1 MAVLLVDLRRLNRI
15 IGVMSIQKETIL
27 RHVKSQSFR
36 PVKIRELARQMSVS
50 EKEYPKFRDLIKRM
64 IAAGE
69 LGKHRHGKVGMPTK
83 PESIRGILE
92 VTKSGRAF
100 VQPEGESAEIVISS
114 NGLGTGLHG
123 DTVAVRVFRRDSHGR
138 PMGEIVDVIERKIT
152 QIVGKYFESR
162 FHSFVVPDNPRLN
175 IEVNVEPPPD
185 KKDDLRNGVKVVVA
199 LHEWKDPNDVPRG
212 KIVEVLGMSGDP
224 NVDVLSVIHAFNLP
238 TRFPPAVEKEAEE
251 IREQIPQSEIKRRV
265 DLRKKVLFTID
276 PEDAKDHDDA
286 VSLDITRQGYRLG
299 VHIADVSHY
308 VQDKSRLDKEARS
321 RTASA
326 YLVDRVLPM
335 LPERLSNNLCSLREK
350 EDRLAMT
357 IFIDLDKSGKV
368 RDSEICESV
377 ISSQAKLSYDQVQH
391 HLDTGKGFGSRKRI
405 GKKIS
410 EMAELAKK
418 LTKRRL
424 DNGAI
429 DFELPEYK
437 VFVDENGI
445 VEKIERRQR
454 KLAHRMIEEFM
465 LLANQQVARY
475 MLSRSLPSLYRIHPP
490 PDEDKLRNFQEF
502 AENFGHRVSFGTPPK
517 PKNISDF
524 LHKIREHEDAD
535 ILNEMLVRSM
545 QKARYQPENIGHFG
559 LAFTAYLHFTSPI
572 RRFPDLMVHRILK
585 QHLNKRLKSSQF
597 GSLKGGLA
605 RVGKHCSEQEL
616 VIMEAE
622 RETIEIKQAEFMSR
636 HLGDVYEGV
645 ISGMLRFG
653 FFVRILDIGAEG
665 MVRLSSIEDD
675 YFHADVDKHV
685 IIGRRSGMKLHL
697 GEKVKVQVVSVSIEN
712 GEIDLR
718 LVTGESKKKSKS
730 SRKKAKG
737 RRRRRK

>member
-1 MAVLLVDLRRLNRI
+1 MKTNRE
-15 IGVMSIQKETIL
+15 KIL
-27 RHVKSQSFR
+27 GLIDSPAYR
-36 PVKIRELARQMSVS
+36 PVRIRELARQLDIPEM
-50 EKEYPKFRDLIKRM
+50 EYPEFRNLVKRM
-64 IAAGE
+64 VASGE
-69 LGKHRHGKVGMPTK
+69 LGRHRRGKVGAHSK
-83 PESIRGILE
+83 PESIKGRLQ

-100 VQPEGESAEIVISS
+100 VQPDDESAEIAIAPK
-114 NGLGTGLHG
+114 GLSTGLDG
-123 DTVAVRVFRRDSHGR
+123 DKVAVRVFGRDNRGR
-138 PMGEIVDVIERKIT
+138 PVGEVVEVIERNTT

-175 IEVNVEPPPD
+175 IEVNVEPPRD
-185 KKDDLRNGVKVVVA
+185 KQFDLRNGVKVVVA
-199 LHEWKDPNDVPRG
+199 LLEWKDPNDVPRG
-212 KIVEVLGMSGDP
+212 KILEILGMSGDP
-224 NVDVLSVIHAFNLP
+224 NVDVLSVIHTFNLP
-238 TRFPPAVEKEAEE
+238 TKFPPAVEQEAEE
-251 IREQIPQSEIKRRV
+251 ISEEIPQSELKRRV
-265 DLRKKVLFTID
+265 DLRNKILFTID

-286 VSLDITRQGYRLG
+286 VSLDLIKQGYRLG

-321 RTASA
+321 RAASA

-335 LPERLSNNLCSLREK
+335 LPERLSNNICSLREK
-350 EDRLAMT
+350 EDRLALS
-357 IFIDLDKSGKV
+357 IFIDLDKSGNV
-368 RDSEICESV
+368 LGSELAESV

-391 HLDTGKGFGSRKRI
+391 YLDTGKGFEKQKRT
-405 GKKIS
+405 GKKLE
-410 EMAELAKK
+410 EMADLAKT

-424 DNGAI
+424 DAGAI

-465 LLANQQVARY
+465 LLANQQVAQY

-490 PDEDKLRNFQEF
+490 PDEQKLRDFQEF
-502 AENFGHRVSFGTPPK
+502 AENFGHTASFGSPPK

-535 ILNEMLVRSM
+535 ILNEVLVRSM

-572 RRFPDLMVHRILK
+572 RRFPDLIVHRILK
-585 QHLNKRLKSSQF
+585 QHLNKALQKSQY
-597 GSLKGGLA
+597 GSLKSALA

-622 RETIEIKQAEFMSR
+622 RETISIKQAEYMSR
-636 HLGDVYEGV
+636 HLGDVYDGV
-645 ISGMLRFG
+645 ISGMLGFG
-653 FFVRILDIGAEG
+653 FFVRIIEIGAEG

-675 YFHADVDKHV
+675 YFHADVEKHV
-685 IIGRRSGMKLHL
+685 IIGRKSGRKLHL

-718 LVTGESKKKSKS
+718 LISGNAGKKSEA

-737 RRRRRK
+737 RRRRRN